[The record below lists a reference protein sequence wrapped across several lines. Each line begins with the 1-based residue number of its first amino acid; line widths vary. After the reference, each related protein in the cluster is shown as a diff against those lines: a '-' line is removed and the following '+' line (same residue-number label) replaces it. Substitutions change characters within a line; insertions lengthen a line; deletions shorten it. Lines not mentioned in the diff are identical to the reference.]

1 MAKFSRR
8 SFLKNTAW
16 AAAAAAVWPARSW
29 AQTAG
34 ANGDIRIA
42 VIGLNGRGKSHIDA
56 FPRIP
61 GVRLVAL
68 CDVDTAILNRAAQAL
83 RDKGNP
89 VQTYGDAREL
99 LARPDIDAVS
109 IATPH
114 HWHALLTIWACQAGK
129 DVYVEKPTCH
139 NVWEGRQMI
148 NAAAKYNRVVAVGAQ
163 CRSSYSMA
171 EAVAWVKAGNLGR
184 ITASRGLCY
193 KPRPSIGLTVGPQ
206 PVPATAN
213 YDLWLG
219 PAPMVPLRRK
229 NLHYD
234 WHWFWATGNG
244 DLGNQGIHQM
254 DIARWFLGEPALAP
268 RTLSVGAR
276 LGYVDDG
283 ETANTQ
289 VIVHDYER
297 APLIFEVRGLPTEA
311 YRGAKIGVI
320 VHCEGGT
327 VVVPSYTTA
336 QAFDRDGKQVKEWSG
351 ATNHFANF
359 TDVVR
364 SRKLADLHCPLAEGH
379 VSSSLCHTGNIS
391 QRLGAATP
399 PGELRERIQGN
410 AGLAE
415 AYGRMAGHLDKDGV
429 DLDKTPAALGA
440 PLIMDPGAERF
451 VGNDA
456 ANALLTRDYRA
467 PFVVPAIA

>member
-1 MAKFSRR
+1 MKNLSRR
-8 SFLKNTAW
+8 SFLKTAGV
-16 AAAAAAVWPARSW
+16 AAAASTLPARAW
-29 AQTAG
+29 AQVAG
-34 ANGDIRIA
+34 ANSDIRVA
-42 VIGLNGRGKSHIDA
+42 VLGLNGRGKTHIA
-56 FPRIP
+56 EWPKIP

-68 CDVDTAILNRAAQAL
+68 CDVDTAILDKAAQAL

-89 VQTYGDAREL
+89 VQTFVDAREV
-99 LARPDIDAVS
+99 LARSDIDAIS

-148 NAAAKYNRVVAVGAQ
+148 LAAAKYNRVVQAGAQ
-163 CRSSYSMA
+163 CRSSYSLA
-171 EAVAWVKAGNLGR
+171 EAVAWVAAGNLGR

-206 PVPATAN
+206 TPPATAN

-283 ETANTQ
+283 ETANSQ

-297 APLIFEVRGLPTEA
+297 APLIFEVRGLPTGA

-327 VVVPSYTTA
+327 VVVPSYTSA
-336 QAFDRDGKQVKEWSG
+336 QALDKDGKTIKEWSG
-351 ATNHFANF
+351 ATNHFENF
-359 TDVVR
+359 IDVVR
-364 SRKLADLHCPLAEGH
+364 SRKLADLHCPLSEGF
-379 VSSSLCHTGNIS
+379 VSSALCHTGNIS
-391 QRLGAATP
+391 QRLGATLP
-399 PGELRERIQGN
+399 PDELREKIQGN
-410 AGLAE
+410 APMAE
-415 AYGRMAGHLDKDGV
+415 AFGRMAEHLAKNGV
-429 DLDKTPAALGA
+429 DLGKTPSGLGV
-440 PLIMDPGAERF
+440 PLVMDPATERF
-451 VGNDA
+451 VGNDD
-456 ANALLTRDYRA
+456 ANALLTREYRA
-467 PFVVPAIA
+467 PYVVSAID